1 MDYIQGIGA
10 QTEIFFFSLGFGFL
24 LGILYDVFRTLRIII
39 SDAKGFV
46 IAADL
51 IYFAV
56 CSFLMFCF
64 NLIVDNGRVRVYVIV
79 GEILGWMIYYFSLGT
94 LAIKLTNSVRRFF
107 KSRIFAPIRR
117 FFGTLRKKMSS
128 FGKKAKKYLKNTIKK

>member
-46 IAADL
+46 IATDL
-51 IYFAV
+51 SYFTV

-64 NLIVDNGRVRVYVIV
+64 NLIVDNGRVRVYVVV

-94 LAIKLTNSVRRFF
+94 VAIKLTNSVSRFF
-107 KSRIFAPIRR
+107 KSRIFAPVRR
-117 FFGTLRKKMSS
+117 FFGALRKKMSS

>member
-24 LGILYDVFRTLRIII
+24 LGILYDVFRTVRIII

-46 IAADL
+46 IATDL

-56 CSFLMFCF
+56 CSFLIFCF
-64 NLIVDNGRVRVYVIV
+64 NLVVDNGRVRVYVV
-79 GEILGWMIYYFSLGT
+79 LGEILGWMIYYFSFGT
-94 LAIKLTNSVRRFF
+94 VAIRLTNAVNRFLKKKILLPMRSFFALFRR
-107 KSRIFAPIRR
+107 KTVI
-117 FFGTLRKKMSS
+117 LCEKK
-128 FGKKAKKYLKNTIKK
+128 KKYLKNTIKK